1 MSLTEAVQKLSY
13 LAYIVSLDHNV
24 FHVFGHAE
32 IMPILHT
39 GCATIQLL
47 QLYFKHIF

>member
-1 MSLTEAVQKLSY
+1 MSLTETAQESSY
-13 LAYIVSLDHNV
+13 LAYIVYIYHNV

-32 IMPILHT
+32 IMSILQT